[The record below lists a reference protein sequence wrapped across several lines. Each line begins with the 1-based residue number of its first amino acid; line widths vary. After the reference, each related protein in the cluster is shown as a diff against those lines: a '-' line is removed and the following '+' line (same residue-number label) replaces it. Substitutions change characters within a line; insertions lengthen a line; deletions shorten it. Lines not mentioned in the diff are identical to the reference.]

1 MHQISSC
8 PGLQDI
14 VQSLVVDPD
23 GQVTIKRIG

>member
-1 MHQISSC
+1 MRQISSC

-14 VQSLVVDPD
+14 QPLVVDPG